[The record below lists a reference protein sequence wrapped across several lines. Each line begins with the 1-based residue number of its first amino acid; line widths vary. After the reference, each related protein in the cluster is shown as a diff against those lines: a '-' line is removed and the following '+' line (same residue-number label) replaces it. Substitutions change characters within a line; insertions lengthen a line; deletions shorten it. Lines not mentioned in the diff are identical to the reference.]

1 MRYPADSNPWSL
13 GDLISLAVMVAGLV
27 LLGSCFTQ
35 L

>member
-1 MRYPADSNPWSL
+1 MTPIEPTHWSL
-13 GDLISLAVMVAGLV
+13 GDLISAAIMVAGLV

>member
-1 MRYPADSNPWSL
+1 MPSSSEPNRWSL